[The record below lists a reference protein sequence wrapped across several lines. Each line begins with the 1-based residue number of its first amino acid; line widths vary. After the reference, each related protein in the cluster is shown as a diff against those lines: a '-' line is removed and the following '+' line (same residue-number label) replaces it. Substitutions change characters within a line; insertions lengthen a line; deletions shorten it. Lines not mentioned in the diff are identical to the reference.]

1 MNRKYEDVKI
11 VAQIKLFHLNL
22 NNFWGTLNGIG
33 THSEQ
38 NVKTKKEK
46 KELKM
51 GRFKSDYDCNF
62 SGIVRTMT
70 QLFSMNFE

>member
-22 NNFWGTLNGIG
+22 NNFWRTLNGIG
-33 THSEQ
+33 THSKQ

-51 GRFKSDYDCNF
+51 GRFKKS
-62 SGIVRTMT
+62 
-70 QLFSMNFE
+70 L